1 MAHVVFVGVDG
12 AELDAGAAEGFA
24 GGEALLGEVG
34 GAGFEVEE
42 DLVFHLGFD
51 AVAMGDGAEPGFEA
65 RQAGAH
71 DWASAMSAG
80 VRSRMVPMMSAMRF
94 HFCCSAVSFF
104 RPAGVRV

>member
-1 MAHVVFVGVDG
+1 MGRDG
-12 AELDAGAAEGFA
+12 AELDAGLTHGFA
-24 GGEALLGEVG
+24 GRESLLGEVG
-34 GAGFEVEE
+34 GAGFEMEE

-51 AVAMGDGAEPGFEA
+51 STAMGDGAEPGFEA

-71 DWASAMSAG
+71 DWAPAMSAG
-80 VRSRMVPMMSAMRF
+80 VSSRMLPMMPAMRF